1 MLLIISIIAIIINI
15 GTCMIIPTTANNNN
29 NVAILYV
36 PLHITLAIITP
47 IINTITIT
55 TKVVVMLML
64 VIIIVMIIHYYYIIT
79 IMNANFVHVII

>member
-1 MLLIISIIAIIINI
+1 
-15 GTCMIIPTTANNNN
+15 MIIPTTANNNN

-55 TKVVVMLML
+55 TKVVVMLMI
-64 VIIIVMIIHYYYIIT
+64 VIIIVMIIHYYSIIT